1 MFPLDEDIIRDIY
14 SKQQK
19 TIERDR
25 WFDEEYSKRYSYL
38 NECIEKLR
46 AELTPKQDIL
56 MQRLLGAMQMYNEY
70 NELKRFGKDM
80 KCMYDF
86 GMCLK
91 NKY

>member
-1 MFPLDEDIIRDIY
+1 MFPLDEDIVRDIY
-14 SKQQK
+14 LKQQK

-25 WFDEEYSKRYSYL
+25 WCDEEYSKRYNHL
-38 NECIEKLR
+38 NECIENLR
-46 AELTPKQDIL
+46 AELTPNQDIL

-70 NELKRFGKDM
+70 NDLKRFGKGM

>member
-1 MFPLDEDIIRDIY
+1 MFPLDEDIVRDIY

-19 TIERDR
+19 SIERDR
-25 WFDEEYSKRYSYL
+25 WCDEEYSKRYSYL
-38 NECIEKLR
+38 NECIENLR

-56 MQRLLGAMQMYNEY
+56 MQRLLGAMQVYNEY
-70 NELKRFGKDM
+70 NELKRFGKGM

-86 GMCLK
+86 DMCLK